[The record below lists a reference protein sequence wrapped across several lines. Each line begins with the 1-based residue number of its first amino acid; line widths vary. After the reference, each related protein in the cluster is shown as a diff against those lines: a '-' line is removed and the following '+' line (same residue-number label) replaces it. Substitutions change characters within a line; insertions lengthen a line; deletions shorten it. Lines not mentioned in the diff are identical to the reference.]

1 MILCATTATHIRF
14 SICVGGN
21 IWAFWHRVFPATGI
35 RYRKLDV
42 FNFWSNLSTRGRP
55 DGWKSRA
62 LSQACKKHYVE
73 RLGSMKKY
81 VPVVSLP
88 SKSFFRKLFNHSV
101 SWDAWVPILLFLP
114 QKSNVILTTIL
125 YHISLPY

>member
-62 LSQACKKHYVE
+62 LSQACKKYFHSKTNHNVFLLKVVNLVSI
-73 RLGSMKKY
+73 RKKNLAHKRFWGFC
-81 VPVVSLP
+81 SLY
-88 SKSFFRKLFNHSV
+88 SSIMLKG
-101 SWDAWVPILLFLP
+101 WV
-114 QKSNVILTTIL
+114 Q
-125 YHISLPY
+125 